1 MAGELTYLKPNPFVR
16 KVFNPIALR
25 FGVGGSEPLEVVSRR
40 SGERQRI
47 PVIPVEHGGTCYVV
61 STRGESD
68 WVKNC
73 RAAGAVELGGRRMRA
88 TEVPVAERDPIISA
102 YREKAGKTV
111 EAYWKKLP
119 DARDHPVFRLEPVG

>member
-1 MAGELTYLKPNPFVR
+1 MAYLKPNPFVR

-25 FGVGGSEPLEVVSRR
+25 AGMGGSEPLEVARRR

-47 PVIPVEHGGTCYVV
+47 PVIPVDHGGARYVV
-61 STRGESD
+61 STRGDSD
-68 WVKNC
+68 WVKNV
-73 RAAGAVELGGRRMRA
+73 RAAGGIELAGRQMRAVEI
-88 TEVPVAERDPIISA
+88 PVAERDAIIAA

-119 DARDHPVFRLEPVG
+119 DAADHPVFRLEPTG

>member
-1 MAGELTYLKPNPFVR
+1 MSYLKPNAFVR

-25 FGVGGSEPLEVVSRR
+25 FGMGGSEPLEVACRR

-47 PVIPVEHGGTCYVV
+47 PVIPVEHEGARYVV

-73 RAAGAVELGGRRMRA
+73 RAAGAVDLGGRRMRA
-88 TEVPVAERDPIISA
+88 TEVPVTERDPIINA

-119 DARDHPVFRLEPVG
+119 DARDHPVFRLEPAG

>member
-1 MAGELTYLKPNPFVR
+1 MTYLKPNPFAR

-25 FGVGGSEPLEVVSRR
+25 FGIGGSESLEVACRR
-40 SGERQRI
+40 SGGRQRL
-47 PVIPVEHGGTCYVV
+47 PVIPVEHEGAHYVV
-61 STRGESD
+61 SARGESD

-88 TEVPVAERDPIISA
+88 TEVPVTERDAIITA

-111 EAYWKKLP
+111 DAYWKKLP
-119 DARDHPVFRLEPVG
+119 DASDHPVFRLEPVNG